1 MAKAKPGPSPIPPNR
16 LANRRVVIAAS
27 GPSLSPAQADAV
39 RTARRKNPHSLAVI
53 AVNDAYRL
61 FPDAD
66 ILYACDAAWWRVH
79 GGVRGFRGERWNQIF
94 VRGATERHDLAAAA
108 QWGLQSVAS
117 KNAPLPFLTGDTIAQ
132 GMNSGFQAVN
142 LAVLMGAREI
152 VLIGF
157 DMGRAG
163 KAHFFGDHPRP
174 LANDSPYT
182 LFLKAFDR
190 AAPAYAAAG
199 VRIINASERTA
210 MTCFPRLN
218 LERALA

>member
-1 MAKAKPGPSPIPPNR
+1 MAKAKPGPSPIPPHR
-16 LANRRVVIAAS
+16 LANRRVVIAAT
-27 GPSLSPAQADAV
+27 GPSLSPAQVAAV
-39 RTARRKNPHSLAVI
+39 TSAKRRNPHSLAVV
-53 AVNDAYRL
+53 AVNDAYKL

-66 ILYACDAAWWRVH
+66 ILYACDSAWWRVH
-79 GGVRGFRGERWNQIF
+79 KGAPGFRGERWNQIF
-94 VRGATERHDLAAAA
+94 LKGATERHDLAAAA

-117 KNAPLPFLTGDTIAQ
+117 KNAPRPFLAGNTIAQ

-157 DMGRAG
+157 DMSRGG
-163 KAHFFGDHPRP
+163 QTHFFGDHPRP

-199 VRIINASERTA
+199 VRIINASARTA
-210 MTCFPRLN
+210 MTCFPRLD